1 MNPIFAAALEVQAFC
16 RERGWRFCFIGGLAA
31 LGRASPHPGR
41 QHDPAHGLRN
51 GSAVRGCLA
60 LFEERAVARASEF
73 VIQPGVALVTCSAED
88 LIVFKAFAGRE
99 RDWLDIEGIALRQR
113 GRLDESLIWAELG
126 PLLTLKEEPET
137 PERLRAV
144 LDRARR

>member
-1 MNPIFAAALEVQAFC
+1 M
-16 RERGWRFCFIGGLAA
+16 
-31 LGRASPHPGR
+31 
-41 QHDPAHGLRN
+41 
-51 GSAVRGCLA
+51 
-60 LFEERAVARASEF
+60 
-73 VIQPGVALVTCSAED
+73 TCSGED